1 MEDNMVDDFLRL
13 LDEAQKS
20 FYDSG
25 FSDAQNDDSAMKK
38 CLESGFSVSECRAKV
53 GESFDNGARS
63 LLTNML
69 LFLDA
74 EYKKG
79 FLDGKREEP
88 SL

>member
-1 MEDNMVDDFLRL
+1 METNMVDDFLSL

-20 FYDSG
+20 FYNSG
-25 FSDAQNDDSAMKK
+25 FSDARNEDSAMRK

-53 GESFDNGARS
+53 GESFDNEART

-69 LFLDA
+69 LFLDS

-79 FLDGKREEP
+79 FINGKQERP
-88 SL
+88 TK

>member
-1 MEDNMVDDFLRL
+1 METNMVDDFLSL

-20 FYDSG
+20 FYNSG
-25 FSDAQNDDSAMKK
+25 FSDARNEDSAMRK

-53 GESFDNGARS
+53 GEAIT

-69 LFLDA
+69 LFLDS

-79 FLDGKREEP
+79 FINGKQERP
-88 SL
+88 TK